1 MGKSVDAA
9 RKMADISSD
18 QARTRMAV
26 MMDRMRSVLM
36 ALRIDD
42 SGATAI
48 EYALIVGFISIT
60 VVSWATFVGTTI
72 SGFFTSVAGGL

>member
-1 MGKSVDAA
+1 
-9 RKMADISSD
+9 
-18 QARTRMAV
+18 